1 MRRFLLVVGCF
12 VISSAEARIGENAI
26 QCANRYGAPR
36 DTPSSKTIDRN
47 SPLVKGAIHH
57 TYEYEGWKIRAAFLN
72 LNGPAIRM
80 DFQKMSGTANGIT
93 IQNCEFEAIKT
104 VNTPLGMKWSPMAY
118 DDGDS
123 SKPGLAKSGENL
135 TAVNQKMWRRS
146 DGAILWLRS
155 NLIVSL
161 RLSAARAHE
170 KQLRIRK
177 DQRVQASVPQ
187 F

>member
-1 MRRFLLVVGCF
+1 
-12 VISSAEARIGENAI
+12 
-26 QCANRYGAPR
+26 
-36 DTPSSKTIDRN
+36 
-47 SPLVKGAIHH
+47 
-57 TYEYEGWKIRAAFLN
+57 
-72 LNGPAIRM
+72 M

-104 VNTPLGMKWSPMAY
+104 VNTPLGMKWSPMGYGNA
-118 DDGDS
+118 DS
-123 SKPGLAKSGENL
+123 SNPALAKSGDNL

-146 DGAILWLRS
+146 DGAILWHRN
-155 NLIVSL
+155 NLTVSL
-161 RLSAARAHE
+161 RLSAARVHE